1 MFKLLSLYVI
11 LFFADK
17 LCFLCIIITARELFD
32 WSIDDN
38 YVVNVTRPN
47 SHGVSINASLPY
59 SIIPAQDILNPQTQ
73 QTNLYWSYTPKEVE
87 FKEKTTSEEE
97 SSVATLDSREIALQ
111 KIDMS
116 LMSVIKEKFR
126 WKVVEVA
133 GDGNCM
139 IRAACVGLGLNPD
152 KYHLALRNMVCNY
165 MLANKDKFDG
175 FVFEVNFFAY
185 VKKMREDG
193 EWAGEVELKGI
204 AYCLDVAVLVFK
216 GPDATCN
223 RYGPLHP
230 TNVSPIMIVYRLN
243 RHYEALNTN
252 KTVMQIAQ
260 KGKKV
265 ALLNCNLSF

>member
-1 MFKLLSLYVI
+1 M
-11 LFFADK
+11 
-17 LCFLCIIITARELFD
+17 
-32 WSIDDN
+32 
-38 YVVNVTRPN
+38 TRPN
-47 SHGVSINASLPY
+47 SHGVPINATLPY
-59 SIIPAQDILNPQTQ
+59 SIIPARDILNPQARLS
-73 QTNLYWSYTPKEVE
+73 NLFWNYTPKEIE

-97 SSVATLDSREIALQ
+97 SSVATQDSQEIALQ
-111 KIDMS
+111 KIDMK
-116 LMSVIKEKFR
+116 LMSVIKGKYG

-133 GDGNCM
+133 GDGNCL
-139 IRAACVGLGLNPD
+139 IRAACVSLGLDPD

-165 MLANKDKFDG
+165 MMANKDKFDG

-223 RYGPLHP
+223 RYGRVHP
-230 TNVSPIMIVYRLN
+230 TNKSPITIVYCFN
-243 RHYEALNTN
+243 RHYDALNTN
-252 KTVMQIAQ
+252 KTVMPIAQ